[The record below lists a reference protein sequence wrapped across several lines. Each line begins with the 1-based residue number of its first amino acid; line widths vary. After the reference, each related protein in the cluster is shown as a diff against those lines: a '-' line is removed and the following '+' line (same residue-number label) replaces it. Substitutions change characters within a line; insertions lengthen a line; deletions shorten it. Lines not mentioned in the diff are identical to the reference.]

1 MLPRRSLLAGAG
13 ALVASAA
20 LVLTGCTP
28 PAGTPGGTPASGA
41 AGPTGAPAATDTL
54 VVYSNSVSDRRGDWL
69 AKEAEAAGFKLQFVD
84 LGGGDIQNRLLA
96 EKNNPIADVT
106 FGLNNVFFEKL
117 KAADVLEAYKP
128 SWSGDVDAKLGDGA
142 QFWPIVREPI
152 MLVYNK
158 GAYPGGAGAPS
169 DWTDL
174 WTKPEFKGKYE
185 TPTGLG
191 GATTQM
197 VLSGI
202 LSRYADP
209 AGEQGISADGWKA
222 VEAYFANGSPAV
234 KGEDLY
240 ARMKAGTVN
249 AGQMWLAGKATREKQ
264 YEIKTTAVK
273 PSVGVPFAVQ
283 HVALVKGTKKADQAK
298 KFIDWFGGADLQAK
312 WSNQFFTAPTN
323 TKAADK
329 ANKDAVEATDAFTRQ
344 DIDWAFVAKNI
355 DSWVERIQLQY
366 MG

>member
-1 MLPRRSLLAGAG
+1 MLSRRSLVAGAA
-13 ALVASAA
+13 ALVASA
-20 LVLTGCTP
+20 VTLTGCTP
-28 PAGTPGGTPASGA
+28 PSGVTNPAASPGGSAAPASG
-41 AGPTGAPAATDTL
+41 DTL
-54 VVYSNSVSDRRGDWL
+54 VVYSNSVSDGRGDWL

-117 KAADVLEAYKP
+117 KAADVLDPYTP
-128 SWSGDVDAKLGDGA
+128 SWSGDVDAGLGDGSL
-142 QFWPIVREPI
+142 FWPIVREPI
-152 MLVYNK
+152 MLVYNEA
-158 GAYPGGAGAPS
+158 AYPGGAGAPT
-169 DWTDL
+169 DWPDL

-191 GATTQM
+191 GATAQM

-202 LSRYADP
+202 LTRYQDASGDL
-209 AGEQGISADGWKA
+209 GISEEGWKA
-222 VEAYFANGSPAV
+222 IEAYFENSSPAV

-264 YEIKTTAVK
+264 YEIKTEAVK

-298 KFIDWFGGADLQAK
+298 KFIDWFGSADLQAK

-323 TKAADK
+323 KKASAS
-329 ANKDAVEATDAFTRQ
+329 ANADAVKATDAFTRQ
-344 DIDWAFVAKNI
+344 EIDWAFVAQNI
-355 DSWVERIQLQY
+355 DSWVEKIQLQY
-366 MG
+366 LG